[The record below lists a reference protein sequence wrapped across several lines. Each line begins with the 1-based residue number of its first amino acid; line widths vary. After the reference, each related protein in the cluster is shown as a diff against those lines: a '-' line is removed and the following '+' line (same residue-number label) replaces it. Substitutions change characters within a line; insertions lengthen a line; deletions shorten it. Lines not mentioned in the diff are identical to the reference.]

1 MLVQHATNNFSNYPK
16 YNQANYSSKPSFKG
30 SFSNYKVQKS
40 LIEKGFNTT
49 APKFLV
55 KAKNFIKSLFGQKTI
70 NKIPISDIT
79 KKSRKP
85 NFNFKKELKKYIKGL
100 KTGENIDPNKIEE
113 LLINSGAKDVTKA
126 EGIVFQP
133 TAEYPVGKKKK
144 FILDGKSYILET
156 HNGQGSTDTITRLYE
171 DGAKNERN
179 YLTRNGSFETDSY
192 FSAFTHLFSGMKGSS
207 WIKLTA

>member
-1 MLVQHATNNFSNYPK
+1 MLVQHTTNNFTNYPK
-16 YNQANYSSKPSFKG
+16 YNQANYGPKPSFKG
-30 SFSNYKVQKS
+30 SFSNYKIQKS

-70 NKIPISDIT
+70 NKIPISDIS

-156 HNGQGSTDTITRLYE
+156 HNGQGSMDTITRLYE

-179 YLTRNGSFETDSY
+179 YLTRNGTFEKDSY